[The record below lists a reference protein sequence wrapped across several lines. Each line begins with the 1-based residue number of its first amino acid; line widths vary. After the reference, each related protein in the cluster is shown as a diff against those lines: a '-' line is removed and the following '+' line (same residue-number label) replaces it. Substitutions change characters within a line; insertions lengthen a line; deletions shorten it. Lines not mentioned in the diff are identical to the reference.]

1 MSLIRS
7 VVFVASIFLGL
18 SAAFAQQPATTAAQ
32 VIYACKNNYTGDLK
46 VVAQG
51 TACPRNWTL
60 LRTPRT
66 LTESRCPVLRRSD
79 SGSWIPVGDEA
90 A

>member
-51 TACPRNWTL
+51 TACPGNWTPL
-60 LRTPRT
+60 SWNVAGPGSGRQGCK
-66 LTESRCPVLRRSD
+66 SRR
-79 SGSWIPVGDEA
+79 
-90 A
+90 